1 MLTIMARHNQM
12 FTKQMAGIAFEIF
25 AKKNTATTAL
35 NEIEQIFVQT
45 LCAMLDG

>member
-1 MLTIMARHNQM
+1 M